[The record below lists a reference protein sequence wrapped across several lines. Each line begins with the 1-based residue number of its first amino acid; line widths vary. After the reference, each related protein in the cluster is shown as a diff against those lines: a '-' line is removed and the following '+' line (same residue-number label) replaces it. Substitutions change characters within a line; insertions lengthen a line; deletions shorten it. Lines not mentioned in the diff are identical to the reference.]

1 MSVAPSLCLWDEE
14 GRRVLL
20 SRRRVHRAG
29 TRDDLTDHDGLA
41 LVSEVRSSRHTI
53 ADGIDIPKIEARGS
67 CEECLDSTRMEL
79 LSSEVTC
86 PREAHR
92 EVVSLPRETNR
103 GGTRG
108 DDLEALSY
116 VHPATDALGTCR
128 ADGETVGGEA
138 KVGEVRRPR
147 EDDGEGRL
155 TEAVWYGDI
164 SGIGSLYPEELR

>member
-1 MSVAPSLCLWDEE
+1 MRK
-14 GRRVLL
+14 GRHVLL

-29 TRDDLTDHDGLA
+29 TRDDLTNHDGLA
-41 LVSEVRSSRHTI
+41 LVSEVRSSRHAI
-53 ADGIDIPKIEARGS
+53 ADGIDIPKIEARSS
-67 CEECLDSTRMEL
+67 CEKCLDSTRMEL
-79 LSSEVTC
+79 LSTEVTG

-92 EVVSLPRETNR
+92 EVVSLPSEADR

-116 VHPATDALGTCR
+116 VHPATDARGTRC
-128 ADGETVGGEA
+128 ADGEAVGGEA

-164 SGIGSLYPEELR
+164 SGIGSLYPEEIG

>member
-53 ADGIDIPKIEARGS
+53 ADGIDIPKIEARSSSEKG
-67 CEECLDSTRMEL
+67 LDSTRMEL
-79 LSSEVTC
+79 LSTEVTG
-86 PREAHR
+86 PRETYR

-108 DDLEALSY
+108 DDLVA
-116 VHPATDALGTCR
+116 G
-128 ADGETVGGEA
+128 
-138 KVGEVRRPR
+138 
-147 EDDGEGRL
+147 
-155 TEAVWYGDI
+155 
-164 SGIGSLYPEELR
+164 

>member
-1 MSVAPSLCLWDEE
+1 M
-14 GRRVLL
+14 LL

-29 TRDDLTDHDGLA
+29 TRDDLTGHDGLA
-41 LVSEVRSSRHTI
+41 LVSEVRSSRHAI
-53 ADGIDIPKIEARGS
+53 ADGIDVSKIEARSS

-79 LSSEVTC
+79 LSTESQA

-92 EVVSLPRETNR
+92 EVVSLPSEADR

-116 VHPATDALGTCR
+116 VHPATDARGTR
-128 ADGETVGGEA
+128 RTAERLSA
-138 KVGEVRRPR
+138 VRRRSVRSDGPR

-164 SGIGSLYPEELR
+164 SGIG